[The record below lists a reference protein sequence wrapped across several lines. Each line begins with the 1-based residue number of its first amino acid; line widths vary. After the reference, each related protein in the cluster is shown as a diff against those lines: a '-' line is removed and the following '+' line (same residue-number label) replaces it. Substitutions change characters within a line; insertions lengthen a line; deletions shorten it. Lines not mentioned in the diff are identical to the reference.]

1 MQTLGDKDVA
11 VLECL
16 RSERMPMGS
25 WNLVDKLERRGISVS
40 SATIGRVLNGL
51 EHAGLVCKDGN
62 NGRTITERGIEQLD
76 AMRVNEH
83 FMQHTRTLEQLIT
96 TDTLEDYILVLE
108 ARRVIEGEAARL
120 AAENISD
127 RELRLME
134 EILFEQT
141 RAHDEGVSVTDTE
154 VAFHHLIAEASG
166 NKVLEALY
174 MMLFSYDQ
182 QTEIYEHIRGEV
194 EPVYISWHEKIFAA
208 LKSHDALEAKRC
220 VEEHMNSLIGDVTK
234 YWGLFQKK

>member
-1 MQTLGDKDVA
+1 MQSLGDKDAA

-25 WNLVDKLERRGISVS
+25 WNLADKLQQRGISAS
-40 SATIGRVLNGL
+40 SATIGRILNGL

-62 NGRTITERGIEQLD
+62 NGRTITGQGIAALD

-108 ARRVIEGEAARL
+108 ARKVIEGEAARM
-120 AAENISD
+120 AATNISD
-127 RELRLME
+127 RELQLME
-134 EILFEQT
+134 EILFRQNRE
-141 RAHDEGVSVTDTE
+141 HDEGGSVTDTE
-154 VAFHHLIAEASG
+154 VAFHHALAEASG

-182 QTEIYEHIRGEV
+182 QTEIYEHIRAEV
-194 EPVYISWHEKIFAA
+194 EPVYISWHEKILDA
-208 LKSHDALEAKRC
+208 LKKHDPAEAKRC
-220 VEEHMNSLIGDVTK
+220 VEQHMDSLIGDVTK
-234 YWGLFQKK
+234 YWSMFQKS